1 MIFLNLGIIGSPI
14 LVLGL
19 VIYFLYLRQAYP
31 ESGWL
36 LLAAAFIF
44 FSSNSIGVKSPD
56 LFMMTACAVTMKRQ
70 LEDRSAQ
77 TRRMFRPQFV
87 SLRSQSTGLTR
98 DPSVGRA
105 IMSLRKAARQLSPY
119 VVKRPGPAPRPPT
132 PMPTTEP
139 LSIVLTPTSGGSI
152 VDAAGDVWTLT
163 ATGDVD
169 KNGASVP
176 GGGGIAALT
185 YFNNT
190 IWGKD
195 ATNSHWYTYSNGIW
209 KGPVAPP
216 PTAAP

>member
-1 MIFLNLGIIGSPI
+1 
-14 LVLGL
+14 
-19 VIYFLYLRQAYP
+19 
-31 ESGWL
+31 
-36 LLAAAFIF
+36 
-44 FSSNSIGVKSPD
+44 
-56 LFMMTACAVTMKRQ
+56 
-70 LEDRSAQ
+70 
-77 TRRMFRPQFV
+77 
-87 SLRSQSTGLTR
+87 
-98 DPSVGRA
+98 
-105 IMSLRKAARQLSPY
+105 MSLHKAARQLSPY
-119 VVKRPGPAPRPPT
+119 VVNRPGPAPRSPT

-176 GGGGIAALT
+176 GGIAALT

-195 ATNSHWYTYSNGIW
+195 AINSRWYTYNNGIW